1 VTTVREATGEDWPA
15 IWRVLEPVLRAGETY
30 TYPRD
35 ITEQDARLAWTA
47 APGARVLVALD
58 DDDTTVLGTATYRP
72 NHPGAGSHVANASF
86 IVSPGATGRGIGR
99 HLGEAVISE
108 ARAHGFRAM
117 QFNAVVETNERAV
130 ALWQSLGFEVLT
142 TVPEAFAHPTH
153 GLVGMHVMYRRLDSA

>member
-1 VTTVREATGEDWPA
+1 LAVTTVREAAAGDWPA

-35 ITEQDARLAWTA
+35 ITEQDAKVAWTA
-47 APGARVLVALD
+47 EAGARVLVALD
-58 DDDTTVLGTATYRP
+58 DDGTTVLGTAKYRP
-72 NHPGAGSHVANASF
+72 NHPGAGSHVAGASF
-86 IVSPGATGRGIGR
+86 VVAPDAAGRGIGR
-99 HLGEAVISE
+99 RLGEAVISE

-153 GLVGMHVMYRRLDSA
+153 GLVGLHIMYRRLD